1 MSNKNNVIPFP
12 SKTDA
17 SLVEYRNTVSRLII
31 LEAQLH
37 MMLEDI
43 DALEN
48 EIHRLIDKKDK
59 LVDAL
64 RQKNLIKITTEMANN
79 NGDELH

>member
-12 SKTDA
+12 TKTDA
-17 SLVEYRNTVSRLII
+17 SLIKYRSTVSRLII

-48 EIHRLIDKKDK
+48 EIHNLLDKKDK

-64 RQKNLIKITTEMANN
+64 RQKNLIKLTTEIARS
-79 NGDELH
+79 NGD

>member
-12 SKTDA
+12 TKIDA
-17 SLVEYRNTVSRLII
+17 SLIKYRSTISRLVI
-31 LEAQLH
+31 LESQLH

-48 EIHRLIDKKDK
+48 EIHNLLDTKDK

-64 RQKNLIKITTEMANN
+64 RQKKLIKITTEIARSN
-79 NGDELH
+79 DD

>member
-12 SKTDA
+12 TKIDA
-17 SLVEYRNTVSRLII
+17 SLIKYRSTVSRLII
-31 LEAQLH
+31 LEAQMH
-37 MMLEDI
+37 MMLDDI

-48 EIHRLIDKKDK
+48 EIHRLLDKKDK

-64 RQKNLIKITTEMANN
+64 RQKNLIKLTTEIARS
-79 NGDELH
+79 NGD

>member
-17 SLVEYRNTVSRLII
+17 SLVEYRNTISRLII

-59 LVDAL
+59 LVELL

-79 NGDELH
+79 NGD

>member
-17 SLVEYRNTVSRLII
+17 SLVEYRNTVSKLII
-31 LEAQLH
+31 LESQLH

-43 DALEN
+43 ESLEN

-59 LVDAL
+59 LVETL
-64 RQKNLIKITTEMANN
+64 RQKNLIKLTTEMANN
-79 NGDELH
+79 NGD

>member
-17 SLVEYRNTVSRLII
+17 SLVEYRNTVSKLII

-43 DALEN
+43 DVLEN
-48 EIHRLIDKKDK
+48 QIHKLIDKKDK
-59 LVDAL
+59 LVETL
-64 RQKNLIKITTEMANN
+64 RQKNLIKLTTEMANN
-79 NGDELH
+79 GDELH

>member
-12 SKTDA
+12 TKIDA
-17 SLVEYRNTVSRLII
+17 SLIKYRSTVSRLVI

-48 EIHRLIDKKDK
+48 EIHRLLDEKDK

-64 RQKNLIKITTEMANN
+64 RQKNLIKITTEMARENV
-79 NGDELH
+79 D

>member
-12 SKTDA
+12 TKIDA
-17 SLVEYRNTVSRLII
+17 SLIKYRSTVSRLII

-48 EIHRLIDKKDK
+48 EIHSLLDTKDK

-64 RQKNLIKITTEMANN
+64 RQKNLIKLTTEIARS
-79 NGDELH
+79 NGD

>member
-17 SLVEYRNTVSRLII
+17 SLVEYRNTVSKLII

-43 DALEN
+43 ESLEN

-59 LVDAL
+59 LVETL
-64 RQKNLIKITTEMANN
+64 RQKNLIKLTTEMANN

>member
-12 SKTDA
+12 TKIDA
-17 SLVEYRNTVSRLII
+17 SLIQYRSTISRLVI

-48 EIHRLIDKKDK
+48 EIHNLLDTKDK
-59 LVDAL
+59 LVDTL
-64 RQKNLIKITTEMANN
+64 RQKNLIKLTTEIARS
-79 NGDELH
+79 NGD

>member
-12 SKTDA
+12 TKIDA
-17 SLVEYRNTVSRLII
+17 SLVEYRNTISRLII

-48 EIHRLIDKKDK
+48 EIHSLIDKKDK
-59 LVDAL
+59 LVDTL
-64 RQKNLIKITTEMANN
+64 RQKNLITLTTEIARS
-79 NGDELH
+79 NGD

>member
-64 RQKNLIKITTEMANN
+64 RQKNLINYSSSAVF
-79 NGDELH
+79 LY

>member
-12 SKTDA
+12 TKIDA
-17 SLVEYRNTVSRLII
+17 SLIKYRSTVSRLVI

-48 EIHRLIDKKDK
+48 EIHRLLDEKDK

-64 RQKNLIKITTEMANN
+64 RQKNLIKLTTEIARR
-79 NGDELH
+79 NGD

>member
-17 SLVEYRNTVSRLII
+17 SLVEYRNTVSKLII

-37 MMLEDI
+37 MMMEDI
-43 DALEN
+43 EALEMQ
-48 EIHRLIDKKDK
+48 IGSLLDRKDE
-59 LVDAL
+59 LVETL
-64 RQKNLIKITTEMANN
+64 RQKNLIKLTTEMANN
-79 NGDELH
+79 GDELH

>member
-12 SKTDA
+12 TKIDA
-17 SLVEYRNTVSRLII
+17 SLIKYRSTISRIVI

-48 EIHRLIDKKDK
+48 EIHSLLDTKDK

-64 RQKNLIKITTEMANN
+64 RQKKLIKITTEIARSN
-79 NGDELH
+79 DD

>member
-12 SKTDA
+12 TKIDA
-17 SLVEYRNTVSRLII
+17 SLIEYRSTVSRLII

-48 EIHRLIDKKDK
+48 EIHNLLGTKDK

-64 RQKNLIKITTEMANN
+64 RQKNLIKLTTEIARS
-79 NGDELH
+79 NGD

>member
-17 SLVEYRNTVSRLII
+17 SLVEYRNTVSKLII

-43 DALEN
+43 DVLEN
-48 EIHRLIDKKDK
+48 QIHKLIDKKDK
-59 LVDAL
+59 LVETL
-64 RQKNLIKITTEMANN
+64 RQKNLIKLTTEMANN

>member
-12 SKTDA
+12 TKIDA
-17 SLVEYRNTVSRLII
+17 SLIKYRSTVSRLII

-48 EIHRLIDKKDK
+48 EIHNLLDEKDK
-59 LVDAL
+59 LVDTL
-64 RQKNLIKITTEMANN
+64 RQKNLIKLTTEIARS
-79 NGDELH
+79 NGD

>member
-12 SKTDA
+12 TKIDA
-17 SLVEYRNTVSRLII
+17 SLIEYRSTVSRLII

-48 EIHRLIDKKDK
+48 EIHSLLDTKDK

-64 RQKNLIKITTEMANN
+64 RQKKLIKITTEIARR
-79 NGDELH
+79 NGD

>member
-17 SLVEYRNTVSRLII
+17 SLVEYRNTVSKLII

-37 MMLEDI
+37 MMMEDI
-43 DALEN
+43 EALE
-48 EIHRLIDKKDK
+48 IQIGSLLDRKDK
-59 LVDAL
+59 LVETL
-64 RQKNLIKITTEMANN
+64 RQKNLIKLTTEMANN
-79 NGDELH
+79 GDELH

>member
-17 SLVEYRNTVSRLII
+17 SLVEYRNTVSKLII
-31 LEAQLH
+31 LESQLH

-43 DALEN
+43 ESLEN

-59 LVDAL
+59 LVETL
-64 RQKNLIKITTEMANN
+64 RQKKLIEITTEMANN
-79 NGDELH
+79 GDELH

>member
-12 SKTDA
+12 SKIDA
-17 SLVEYRNTVSRLII
+17 SLIEYRSTVSRLII

-48 EIHRLIDKKDK
+48 EIHNLLDTKDK
-59 LVDAL
+59 LVDTL
-64 RQKNLIKITTEMANN
+64 RQKNLIKLTTEIARS
-79 NGDELH
+79 NGD

>member
-12 SKTDA
+12 TKIDA
-17 SLVEYRNTVSRLII
+17 SLIEYRSTVSRLII

-48 EIHRLIDKKDK
+48 EIHNLLDTKDK
-59 LVDAL
+59 LVDTL
-64 RQKNLIKITTEMANN
+64 RQKNLIKLTTEIARS
-79 NGDELH
+79 NGD

>member
-12 SKTDA
+12 TKIDA
-17 SLVEYRNTVSRLII
+17 SLIKYRSTVSRVII

-48 EIHRLIDKKDK
+48 EIHNLLNTKDK
-59 LVDAL
+59 LVDTL
-64 RQKNLIKITTEMANN
+64 RQKNLIKLTTEIARS
-79 NGDELH
+79 NGD

>member
-12 SKTDA
+12 TKIDA
-17 SLVEYRNTVSRLII
+17 SLIKYRSTVSRLII

-48 EIHRLIDKKDK
+48 EIHNLLDTKDK
-59 LVDAL
+59 LVDTL
-64 RQKNLIKITTEMANN
+64 RQKNLIKITTEIARS
-79 NGDELH
+79 NGD

>member
-17 SLVEYRNTVSRLII
+17 SLVEYRNTVSKLII
-31 LEAQLH
+31 LESQLH

-43 DALEN
+43 ESLEN

-59 LVDAL
+59 LVETL
-64 RQKNLIKITTEMANN
+64 RQ
-79 NGDELH
+79 

>member
-12 SKTDA
+12 TKIDA
-17 SLVEYRNTVSRLII
+17 SLIQYRSTISRLVI

-48 EIHRLIDKKDK
+48 EIHSLLDTKDK

-64 RQKNLIKITTEMANN
+64 RQKKLIKITTEIARSN
-79 NGDELH
+79 DD

>member
-17 SLVEYRNTVSRLII
+17 SLIKYRSTVSRLII

-43 DALEN
+43 NALEN
-48 EIHRLIDKKDK
+48 EIHNLLEKKDK

-64 RQKNLIKITTEMANN
+64 RQKNLIKLTTEMANRD
-79 NGDELH
+79 GD

>member
-12 SKTDA
+12 TKIDA
-17 SLVEYRNTVSRLII
+17 SLIKYRSPISRLII

-48 EIHRLIDKKDK
+48 EIHNLLDTKDK

-64 RQKNLIKITTEMANN
+64 RQKNLIKLTTEIARS
-79 NGDELH
+79 NGD

>member
-17 SLVEYRNTVSRLII
+17 SLVEYRNTVSKLII

-48 EIHRLIDKKDK
+48 EIHNLLDTKDK

-64 RQKNLIKITTEMANN
+64 RQKNLIKLTTEIARS
-79 NGDELH
+79 NGD

>member
-12 SKTDA
+12 TKIDA
-17 SLVEYRNTVSRLII
+17 SLIKYRSTVSRLII

-48 EIHRLIDKKDK
+48 EIHSLLDTKDK

-64 RQKNLIKITTEMANN
+64 RQKKLIKITTEIARR
-79 NGDELH
+79 NGD

>member
-17 SLVEYRNTVSRLII
+17 SLVEYKNTVSKLII

-43 DALEN
+43 DVLEN
-48 EIHRLIDKKDK
+48 QIHKLIDKKDK
-59 LVDAL
+59 LVETL
-64 RQKNLIKITTEMANN
+64 RQKNLIKLTTEMANN
-79 NGDELH
+79 NGD

>member
-43 DALEN
+43 DVLEN
-48 EIHRLIDKKDK
+48 QIHKLIDKKDK
-59 LVDAL
+59 LVETL
-64 RQKNLIKITTEMANN
+64 RQKNLIKLTTEMANN

>member
-17 SLVEYRNTVSRLII
+17 SLIEYRDTVSKLII

-43 DALEN
+43 EALEN
-48 EIHRLIDKKDK
+48 QIHELLHKKDR
-59 LVDAL
+59 LVEVL
-64 RQKNLIKITTEMANN
+64 RQKNLIELTMEMANN
-79 NGDELH
+79 GNELH

>member
-12 SKTDA
+12 TKIDA
-17 SLVEYRNTVSRLII
+17 SLIKYRSTVSRLII
-31 LEAQLH
+31 IEAQLH

-48 EIHRLIDKKDK
+48 EIHNLLDTKDK
-59 LVDAL
+59 LVDTL
-64 RQKNLIKITTEMANN
+64 RQKNLIKLTTEIARS
-79 NGDELH
+79 NGD

>member
-17 SLVEYRNTVSRLII
+17 SLVEYRNTISRLII

-43 DALEN
+43 DALED

-59 LVDAL
+59 LVELL

-79 NGDELH
+79 NGD